1 MVPQLEWEDSIEP
14 NTIKPPIKGAGKL
27 IEIVEIFFSSFA
39 DDTADK
45 VEVELSFVADDSYQI
60 RFSVFREVLMV
71 M

>member
-1 MVPQLEWEDSIEP
+1 MPQLEWEDSIEP
-14 NTIKPPIKGAGKL
+14 NTIKPPKKGAGKL

-60 RFSVFREVLMV
+60 RFSVFRGVLMV